1 MWSPISIISWER
13 SFCPVDIGL
22 YKIKP
27 RQGNPSRG
35 FFSPI
40 LLSYSSFAFFFATG
54 FLGAAFL
61 GAGFGAAFFGRVL
74 LSTVNAGINL
84 FSYLTFSYGV
94 CASFSGKD
102 LTISGIPVITV
113 TN

>member
-1 MWSPISIISWER
+1 
-13 SFCPVDIGL
+13 
-22 YKIKP
+22 
-27 RQGNPSRG
+27 
-35 FFSPI
+35 
-40 LLSYSSFAFFFATG
+40 
-54 FLGAAFL
+54 
-61 GAGFGAAFFGRVL
+61 

>member
-1 MWSPISIISWER
+1 
-13 SFCPVDIGL
+13 
-22 YKIKP
+22 
-27 RQGNPSRG
+27 
-35 FFSPI
+35 
-40 LLSYSSFAFFFATG
+40 
-54 FLGAAFL
+54 
-61 GAGFGAAFFGRVL
+61 

-94 CASFSGKD
+94 SASFIGKD